1 MINLY
6 QNYSLKE
13 YNTFNIDANAKY
25 FLEFDNLHELEE
37 VLKNSNINESN
48 FFILGGGSNVLFT
61 ENFNGIILH
70 PKFQGISI
78 IEENDN
84 FAFVKVGANVEWDKF
99 VEYAVN
105 NNLGGIENLSKIPGT
120 VGSSPVQNIGA
131 YGAEV
136 KDVIDKVE
144 AFNITT
150 FNSGFFTND
159 QCEFQYRS
167 SVFKNKYK
175 NNYIITSVIFKLS
188 KKHILNINYKDL
200 QTEIGEI
207 ENITIKDVRNAIIK
221 IRENK
226 LPDHTIWG
234 NAGSFFKNPVIS
246 KNQFEKIQK
255 QYPNIAHYKLDNKV
269 KIAAAW
275 LIEESGW
282 KGKSEGGAAV
292 DSNHALI
299 LINKNNATGLDV
311 SILATKIKKS
321 VWFKFGIELEPEVNI
336 L

>member
-13 YNTFNIDANAKY
+13 YNTFNIEAKAKY
-25 FLEFDNLHELEE
+25 FLEFDNLLELEE
-37 VLKNSNINESN
+37 VLKNSNISESN

-61 ENFNGIILH
+61 ENFNGVILH

-78 IEENDN
+78 IDENDN
-84 FAFVKVGANVEWDKF
+84 FAFVKVGANEEWDNF

-150 FNSGFFTND
+150 YNSGFFTNE

-167 SVFKNKYK
+167 SVFKTKYK

-188 KKHILNINYKDL
+188 KKHNLNINYKDL
-200 QTEIGEI
+200 QSEIGEKQT
-207 ENITIKDVRNAIIK
+207 ITISDVRNAIIK
-221 IRENK
+221 IRENNSQTQF
-226 LPDHTIWG
+226 P
-234 NAGSFFKNPVIS
+234 NAKCTL
-246 KNQFEKIQK
+246 
-255 QYPNIAHYKLDNKV
+255 HLLDSVWPMGLHLILYSGKKSWKWNKRIPV
-269 KIAAAW
+269 KISFW
-275 LIEESGW
+275 DLTRLIYFNCRPTGFSVKME
-282 KGKSEGGAAV
+282 
-292 DSNHALI
+292 
-299 LINKNNATGLDV
+299 ATG
-311 SILATKIKKS
+311 K
-321 VWFKFGIELEPEVNI
+321 
-336 L
+336 